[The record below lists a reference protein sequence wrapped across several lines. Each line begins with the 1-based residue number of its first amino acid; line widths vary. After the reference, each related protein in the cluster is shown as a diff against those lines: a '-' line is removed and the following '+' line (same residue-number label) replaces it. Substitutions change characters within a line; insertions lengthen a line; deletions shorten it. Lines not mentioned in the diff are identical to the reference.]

1 MRAKGIPVSHHFDT
15 ATARRDPR
23 LNLCDFYLFRG
34 RPGHVAMIL
43 TVNPNAGVK
52 APDTFH
58 EEGLY
63 AFRFDLNGDAQAD
76 VTFTVRFGEPIHG
89 ADSGDM
95 QSVEARRATGVDA
108 RAGAGS
114 SVVAFGSTGS
124 VITAEEGVRLFA
136 GLAPELFAANRAGL
150 QNFRRQLQKG
160 EFAHDAFRD
169 GTNYFGNRNVTA
181 VALEVPV
188 EMIAAAGTQVHAW
201 TTVSLF
207 GHAPETQVSRWGLPL
222 MTNIFILDEEE
233 KEQYNRTEPW
243 QETPRFSCI
252 VAQTVERVTRLAHT
266 ADEPAVYAE
275 ELTQRLFPT
284 TLPYVLD
291 SNATLDVDH
300 FNGRALTDNVMDVM
314 LSLMTNSPID
324 NGVRVDRSST
334 VDTFPYVGA
343 PVPDPV
349 RD

>member
-1 MRAKGIPVSHHFDT
+1 MSHHFDT

-52 APDTFH
+52 ASDTFH

-63 AFRFDLNGDAQAD
+63 AFRFDLDGDAQAD
-76 VTFTVRFGEPIHG
+76 VTFSVRFGEPVHG
-89 ADSGDM
+89 ADGEHT
-95 QSVEARRATGVDA
+95 QSVEVRRATGADA
-108 RAGAGS
+108 RAGGGG
-114 SVVAFGSTGS
+114 SVVASGSTGA

-136 GLAPELFAANRAGL
+136 GLAPELFAANREGL
-150 QNFRRQLQKG
+150 QKFRSGLQGG
-160 EFAHDAFRD
+160 EFAPDAFHD
-169 GTNYFGNRNVTA
+169 GTNFFGNRNVSA
-181 VALEVPV
+181 IALEVPV
-188 EMIAAAGTQVHAW
+188 QMIATAGHEVHAW
-201 TTVSLF
+201 ATISLF

-233 KEQYNRTEPW
+233 KEQYNRTEPS
-243 QETPRFSCI
+243 QDTARFSRI
-252 VAQTVERVTRLAHT
+252 VSQSVERATTLART
-266 ADEPAVYAE
+266 AAEPAVYADE
-275 ELTQRLFPT
+275 VTQRLFPT
-284 TLPYVLD
+284 TMPYVLD
-291 SNATLDVDH
+291 SDAAFDREH

-314 LSLMTNSPID
+314 LSLMTNATIG
-324 NGVRVDRSST
+324 NGVQVDTSRT

-343 PVPDPV
+343 PVGDPV